1 MRERSSLG
9 TRLTLLLTVV
19 ASIALVVL
27 GGVTLW
33 ALNAHFEAQDQGTL
47 HSHLQ
52 QARLMIAPVDD
63 AAGLATLP
71 TQFHQAFAS
80 HHDLAIRVLDAN
92 GRTLFEQN
100 ATGMPADWW
109 RHPNETHPVA
119 TMTWREGEHAWRG
132 SAMRMSLSMDG
143 AAPLTVAMALDIHH
157 HELFTTNFRH
167 ALMGY
172 VLLTAAG
179 CALLAWWAVRQGM
192 KPLRVMGAKAARIGA
207 GQLDERMP
215 VDEGPAELAELA
227 RSLNAM
233 LARLQG
239 AFERITGFSSDI
251 AHELRTP
258 LSNLLTQ
265 TQVVLS
271 QPRSAAAYRDVLA
284 SNAEELE
291 RLSRTVADMLLL
303 AKAEHGSLLPSR
315 ETVSLG
321 DEVRALFEF
330 YEALAEDRGV
340 RLRVAGDAMVYGDR
354 LMLRRALSNLLS
366 NALRHTP
373 RNGAIDVFVEDQK
386 SQVRL
391 AVRNDGEP
399 IPPTVLPRLFERFY
413 RADQDRSRPSGA
425 SDGAGLGLA
434 IIQAIVQA
442 HGGRIGAAASDA
454 AGNTFEITLPRN
466 ASGSGAGSSLGGRA
480 EA

>member
-1 MRERSSLG
+1 MMERSSLG
-9 TRLTLLLTVV
+9 TRLTVLLTVA
-19 ASIALVVL
+19 ASVALVVL

-33 ALNAHFEAQDQGTL
+33 ALDHHFEAQDQGSL

-63 AAGLATLP
+63 AAALATLP
-71 TQFHQAFAS
+71 AQFHQAFAS
-80 HHDLAIRVLDAN
+80 HHDLAIRVLDAG

-100 ATGMPADWW
+100 ATAMPVDWW
-109 RHPNETHPVA
+109 RHPNDTHPAA

-132 SAMRMSLSMDG
+132 SAMLMPLSMAG
-143 AAPLTVAMALDIHH
+143 VAPLTVAMALDIHH
-157 HELFTTNFRH
+157 HELFITNFRH

-192 KPLRVMGAKAARIGA
+192 KPLRVMAAKAARIGS

-215 VDEGPAELAELA
+215 VDEGPAELADLA
-227 RSLNAM
+227 QSLNAM
-233 LARLQG
+233 LASLQG

-271 QPRSAAAYRDVLA
+271 QTRSAAAYRDVLA

-315 ETVSLG
+315 ESVSLG

-340 RLRVAGDAMVYGDR
+340 VLRAAGDAMVSGDR
-354 LMLRRALSNLLS
+354 LMLRRALNNLLS

-373 RNGAIDVFVEDQK
+373 RGGAIDVVVEDQGP
-386 SQVRL
+386 QVRL
-391 AVRNDGEP
+391 AVRNDGTP
-399 IPPTVLPRLFERFY
+399 IPPPALPRLFERFY

-425 SDGAGLGLA
+425 GDGAGLGLA
-434 IIQAIVQA
+434 ITQAIVQA
-442 HGGRIGAAASDA
+442 HGGSIGAASGV
-454 AGNTFEITLPRN
+454 AGNTFEITLPRHAN
-466 ASGSGAGSSLGGRA
+466 GSGAEKSRGGHVVA
-480 EA
+480 